1 MTQLSKNFTLE
12 EFTFSPT
19 AIKKGILNKPTELEV
34 SNMEALC
41 ENVLEP
47 LREWLNE
54 GSRKKVGIKISSG
67 YRCKHLNDIIGGSK
81 SSQHMTGQAVDIDL
95 GDKCADAFKYIRE
108 NLDFDQMIWEFGN
121 DEQPNWIH
129 VSFTKSLNRK
139 NCLRAYKLNGKT
151 QYKQI

>member
-12 EFTFSPT
+12 EFTYSPT
-19 AIKKGILNKPTELEV
+19 AIKKGIVNKPTQLEV
-34 SNMEALC
+34 ENMTALC

-47 LREWLNE
+47 LREWLND

-67 YRCKHLNDIIGGSK
+67 YRCKALNDVIGGSK

-108 NLDFDQMIWEFGN
+108 KLEFDQMIWEFGN

-129 VSFTKSLNRK
+129 VSFAKNSNRK
-139 NCLRAYKLNGKT
+139 MCLRAVSVNNKT
-151 QYKQI
+151 QYHHI